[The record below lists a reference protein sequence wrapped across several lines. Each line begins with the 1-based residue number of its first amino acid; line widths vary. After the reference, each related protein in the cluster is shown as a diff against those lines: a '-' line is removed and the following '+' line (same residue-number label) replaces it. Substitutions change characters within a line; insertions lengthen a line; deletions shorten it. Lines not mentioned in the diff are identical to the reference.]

1 MRISDW
7 SSDVCSSDLPE
18 PTCDTPSS
26 PRRRS
31 VAGSPH
37 PTCDTPSS
45 LRRQAVAGSDHC
57 RNLRHSVVTPPTGCR
72 RFGWRGLGGD
82 LYAVLGPLLGDGE
95 GGAHGVHELEIGRAS
110 CRERVW
116 QYV

>member
-1 MRISDW
+1 MRSQVKITAA
-7 SSDVCSSDLPE
+7 
-18 PTCDTPSS
+18 TCDTPASH
-26 PRRRS
+26 RRQA
-31 VAGSPH
+31 VADSLH

-95 GGAHGVHELEIGRAS
+95 GSSE
-110 CRERVW
+110 ERRVGKEC
-116 QYV
+116 VS